1 MEDFGI
7 KIGLSLD
14 RSKSAKQINEE
25 IDSLSKNAKK
35 VKITAGLLKTESKKQ
50 IKSDLQSVA
59 SGLTEK
65 AIKVK
70 IGVDK
75 EDIKRQI
82 VSAIQS
88 VAQQKYSIE
97 IKPTIVEPTTT
108 KKVTQTGSTTTTKT
122 QQTVKEVK
130 PTAVNKDLS
139 GVLDNISKQ
148 QSTLNKL
155 GQTDEVKNLIND
167 AENLKAKVNELY
179 NSTDEVKSK
188 SGELV
193 QEYKNS
199 SAELSHRVSIEKTE
213 YQQTLNQINLEKRRQ
228 NLYNQMQNF
237 LKSNT
242 KMTKEQA
249 NEIKKL
255 MAGLNIDNIDKTAN
269 AFKEIQSKISAADKT
284 GKSFID
290 TITSGAKKFVN
301 WYGVSQTIMKGV
313 EALRKMVDAVKD
325 VDAAMTELKK
335 VTDET
340 DATYSSYLTKAEA
353 QAASVGASV
362 ADTVNATADFARLGY
377 SLDEASDL
385 SKAALI
391 YKNVGDGIS
400 DVSEASESIIS
411 TMKAFNIEATN
422 SMSIVDKF
430 NEVGNN
436 FAISSEGI
444 GEAMQRSAAAL
455 ATSGNSIDESIGLI
469 TGMNAV
475 VQNPEVVGTALK
487 TMTMYL
493 RAAKAEAQ
501 SAGEETEGMA
511 NSVSQLRQD
520 ILTLTKNKVDIIPDG
535 KNFKSTYEIVK
546 EIAAIWKD
554 MSEVDQAALLKLIAG
569 KRGANSVASLITNF
583 SDAEKAMN
591 TAANSSG
598 SALKENET
606 YLDSVNGKTAQL
618 KATFESFSNNILSSG
633 MLEYFIS
640 MGDGALKIINHCEK
654 IKILLPSITAAA
666 ALIASHVK
674 KSNSEGVASELSNDI
689 VRNLSMATQMK
700 MQSQNSNGEII
711 DEELAKSAKATQISA
726 NTDLSLALGNLND
739 NQKEFIASQIR
750 SEVAAGNI
758 SNEIAEEA
766 AQTANLSLTQNAAT
780 KSTNAFTKVSNKLF
794 GGLSKVGK
802 IVSVAAIAISIV
814 ESIVSKISQHQQE
827 AIQSGEDAVSEYES
841 STKEL
846 KEMSLTIGEIS
857 DRYAELSK
865 GVNSLGQNV
874 SLTTDE
880 YSEYNKMSNQ
890 IANMFPTLIQGYT
903 DEGNAIL
910 SCRDNVNLLTESYKE
925 AKKEANDKII
935 AKSDDVLASWKNT
948 KSETE
953 NGYGTGIKSFWD
965 RVKMALPTNNFTQK
979 SHTNKSTKYA
989 EDLLNMSY
997 EDREK
1002 KLIKDYDSYD
1012 GLSKW
1017 VDLFSEYG
1025 IEISKSDH
1033 EKLGDLEGSDED
1045 TSKEI
1050 AKIYN
1055 DYFTK
1060 NINTIKAGVS
1070 EFNREKQSANSS
1082 IKELAMAFFDNEQLD
1097 NNSDL
1102 MSLPKTYQQVAK
1114 QAITNM
1120 SYEDASKLNTDDNS
1134 DIQKYVD
1141 DTITTVQKLYD
1152 NPEFEELSNKM
1163 STIVDADVISK
1174 STANEFKKGVNGF
1187 INRLKANNYSDG
1199 FVKSVQDYFQSSL
1212 DKIDSNAFTYDLD
1225 KVYKVASKNSNK
1237 EIKEKFRNQ
1246 IDDLRKESYDVA
1258 EEAKK
1263 LGVDLDKTVYGN
1275 IDLNNRNPIIWDK
1288 DTINKNK
1295 KVLSEWMSNEDI
1307 ASLKKSAKDGE
1318 ETISTILGSVGDFGT
1333 ESEPLNIA
1341 FSPILQ
1347 TDTNGDGINDKSEL
1361 LSKNTVYKYISQ
1373 IVEDAEKKANGGTYT
1388 TNDLLKLD
1396 KKGLSVDGKKVKGL
1410 IADVG
1415 NNAERTSEIMHYG
1428 GQYGAVNLPSLMIG
1442 EKRHEMK
1449 AEPQKQ
1455 KESWD
1460 KWVDS
1465 LTEKQSKIVY
1475 SLYLDADDAEI
1486 TLDDIKSK
1494 AEAIFDDP
1502 VQADIYARK
1511 IVDDFTLIANGINS
1525 ADNARKNFQNGLEAA
1540 KENEYNTDFNSYA
1553 DAVNTAKEQ
1562 FFGENA
1568 TPGSKQ
1574 AKAAVDY
1581 LFGEGYYSKHSDDL
1595 NGIKDK
1601 IKNAQ
1606 KIYGN
1611 YTDSKGKE
1619 QSSNGTGFI
1628 EQLEKIDL
1636 KAKGLQTT
1644 VEKLSNGKYKFDI
1657 KPEEMGQIA
1666 KLLGITEDGAWSCV
1680 NALQMLGNVVMYD
1693 SESFDRL
1700 ITRLKKSDEWSNVVQ
1715 DYGDKQVLNYDVLSK
1730 YCDTAKI
1737 DIDNM
1742 SDSIKK
1748 FKKNGNTVVKFT
1760 GSVKEA
1766 IKMLKSY
1773 NLATEDKN
1781 KKGNYTI
1788 DLDKTVSQLQE
1799 MGYTSEQIS
1808 SQMEEIKKASNSG
1821 AYKIEFTSSGKKLD
1835 KKNVTGK
1842 LNELLSE
1849 QTDLTDDATNSSNQ
1863 LNESMEKASDTTYS
1877 KQISSV
1883 QLLSNAFKNVNAVV
1897 GNLTARL
1904 QSLNGSTFSTSLV
1917 QSITDKDGKTNTT
1930 KTGLKVTTSYSS
1942 GGVNTHTFHPKYGI
1956 GGKASAKG
1964 NSNVKKSTNSLVGEV
1979 APEIIAHRDTGEW
1992 ELVEQPQ
1999 FKALRK
2005 GDIVFDGEQTKDIL
2019 NNGYTTSFGES
2030 YAVRGTVGKPHGS
2043 KTSKKKSK
2051 KSSSSKSST
2060 KHGDQL
2066 DKALDKFQ
2074 KWFSKLFDWIE
2085 VKLERQTDKISNYID
2100 SAERASDEGRYKSSA
2115 SAYRK
2120 ALGATYTQ
2128 VDYEQ
2133 RAYSRYKSQANATMN
2148 KGVKNGILSKSRAKS
2163 IKKLVAN
2170 GTIDIKKYN
2179 DATQEVIKSYQE
2191 WYDKAKDAKDS
2202 LSELHDNIR
2211 TYIDDLKNLREAE
2224 RDAKIDKNSDAESI
2238 GTGGVEFTQETQMA
2252 NLRFK
2257 NSQINSNNSAYSSE
2271 IKSGESDA
2279 KSIGGKGKS
2288 AISKE
2293 LRTKSGKKKG
2303 KYKTALKNA
2312 QKAIKSKKKVSS
2324 SDLNTI
2330 RNHKT
2335 SKSRK
2340 IYESLYAYNLQ
2351 LDTIEDMKYE
2361 AAVEYASNSADYYEN
2376 LKSQY
2381 DVMTDKSNDKIS
2393 LNEQKS
2399 DNAKSAKSK
2408 NSYLQSN
2415 AKEYDTIVANDTKE
2429 IKDYNNRIKSNS
2441 KNINTSTKKARGT
2454 NYKNASK
2461 KQKSTINK
2469 FIAKVRGYV
2478 KKQKT
2483 IPAGDISKLASYY
2496 SKGYVS
2502 GKFYHSCINYNN
2514 ALQSKKEAEAQR
2526 DIDRET
2532 AISEKASIGTSK
2544 FENVQNEQENYVHAA
2559 QHELTTHENTNDLK
2573 TTKGGVLSNTD
2584 YERVKSANE
2593 KLKNTY
2599 TNERKALQKQI
2610 DENLKNGLWTKSSQE
2625 YIEAVEQE
2633 KDLDETIAQCTIK
2646 QQELNN
2652 DIANIPFDNI
2662 EKAVSL
2668 FDSMNSYLDSIVK
2681 LAQAL
2686 GEELSSDEFTKQ
2698 IDNNNKKIA
2707 ENQKGANEA
2716 KSNWE
2721 KAKKDADNAYGGKS
2735 ASEWETE
2742 YYNYLATINGLK
2754 ADNQELRNSLIDDV
2768 YLASFTKLQEELD
2781 KIGDIKSGIKN
2792 LIDDSTLFDK
2802 NGIIT
2807 KYGTAQLS
2815 LLVDE
2820 MNNAQ
2825 KSVSNYSSEIDKL
2838 NNLLSSGEITQY
2850 EYNERISE
2858 VQNNMLSSA
2867 SDVKSYI
2874 NDIISLYKEQAQAEI
2889 DAIKKLIDARKK
2901 ALDAKKSYYE
2911 YDKTIS
2917 DKNKDIQSLKAQ
2929 IAALEGIETAEAKA
2943 KKAQLNAQLTE
2954 QQDDLNDTINSHM
2967 LELSSNALDEL
2978 SESLQDSFDDY
2989 WDKLWLNLDNVK
3001 ELIEA
3006 ANKTTADAA
3015 KTTADAL
3022 NSLLSFYGIPT
3033 TQVSGYA
3040 SGSKY
3045 IDRNKLALTQ
3055 ENGSEIIVRRSDGTI
3070 LTPLKRGDGVIP
3082 HDLTQNLYK
3091 WGQNSPANF
3100 MSALTENA
3108 TNIPMAVAPQYNIEQ
3123 SFDSLIRVD
3132 GNVDSTV
3139 VGDLEKFAQ
3148 SFYKGAYDYTIKSIA
3163 SDARKLGIKV

>member
-108 KKVTQTGSTTTTKT
+108 KKATQTGSTTTTKT
-122 QQTVKEVK
+122 QRTVKEVK

-167 AENLKAKVNELY
+167 AENLKAKVKELY

-242 KMTKEQA
+242 NMTTKQA
-249 NEIKKL
+249 NKIKKL
-255 MAGLNIDNIDKTAN
+255 MAGLSTNNIDETAKK
-269 AFKEIQSKISAADKT
+269 FKNIQSKISAADKT

-290 TITSGAKKFVN
+290 TITSGAKKFIN

-340 DATYSSYLTKAEA
+340 DATYASYLTKAEA
-353 QAASVGASV
+353 QARSVGASV

-455 ATSGNSIDESIGLI
+455 ATSGNTIDESIGLI

-475 VQNPEVVGTALK
+475 VQNPEVVGTAIK

-618 KATFESFSNNILSSG
+618 KATFESFSNDVLSSN
-633 MLEYFIS
+633 LLTFIIGL
-640 MGDGALKIINHCEK
+640 GDGALSFADSLAKVNA
-654 IKILLPSITAAA
+654 LLPITAALVSAMSIGVEKHKSKNHADDIFEGLVANYAEAQDLRDEIA
-666 ALIASHVK
+666 ADDLKDIPELDDTTRSNLTAEAVEK
-674 KSNSEGVASELSNDI
+674 ETAAKNNALNALSNSNSTTKREFNSKMELSSASGKLSKNLQEEQKQI
-689 VRNLSMATQMK
+689 VETNAVRKSSIKT
-700 MQSQNSNGEII
+700 
-711 DEELAKSAKATQISA
+711 ELA
-726 NTDLSLALGNLND
+726 
-739 NQKEFIASQIR
+739 EM
-750 SEVAAGNI
+750 
-758 SNEIAEEA
+758 
-766 AQTANLSLTQNAAT
+766 
-780 KSTNAFTKVSNKLF
+780 STL
-794 GGLSKVGK
+794 
-802 IVSVAAIAISIV
+802 
-814 ESIVSKISQHQQE
+814 SKISLAITALSVIKAVIDTIAASEQE
-827 AIQSGEDAVSEYES
+827 AIQRGEEAVNNYTQSQETLKNNAATINEVS
-841 STKEL
+841 SK
-846 KEMSLTIGEIS
+846 
-857 DRYAELSK
+857 YQELSK
-865 GVNSLGQNV
+865 GVNDLGENV

-880 YSEYNKMSNQ
+880 YAEYNQISNQ
-890 IANMFPTLIQGYT
+890 IADMFPSLIQGYT

-910 SCRDNVNLLTESYKE
+910 TCKNNIEKLTEAYNKSRK
-925 AKKEANDKII
+925 AANDEILSNSSDV
-935 AKSDDVLASWKNT
+935 AKDFADKMHRLNK
-948 KSETE
+948 
-953 NGYGTGIKSFWD
+953 GFGTGVSG
-965 RVKMALPTNNFTQK
+965 VKELLKDALGGSLKPMDTDIDT
-979 SHTNKSTKYA
+979 A
-989 EDLLNMSY
+989 
-997 EDREK
+997 K
-1002 KLIKDYDSYD
+1002 KLINMS
-1012 GLSKW
+1012 
-1017 VDLFSEYG
+1017 
-1025 IEISKSDH
+1025 
-1033 EKLGDLEGSDED
+1033 SDERKRYLISD
-1045 TSKEI
+1045 PNTWVYPKSTPNSSDNFFSRMGIKLDKSVDINDFDALTKVFEENISTVKATISTYERDMESATEGAKEI
-1050 AKIYN
+1050 ANALLDNYQLDGKSELSKLPNLYQKI
-1055 DYFTK
+1055 
-1060 NINTIKAGVS
+1060 A
-1070 EFNREKQSANSS
+1070 QSS
-1082 IKELAMAFFDNEQLD
+1082 ISNISFD
-1097 NNSDL
+1097 
-1102 MSLPKTYQQVAK
+1102 
-1114 QAITNM
+1114 
-1120 SYEDASKLNTDDNS
+1120 DASKFNKDTFKTDV
-1134 DIQKYVD
+1134 QKYVD
-1141 DTITTVQKLYD
+1141 DTISTVKKLYD
-1152 NPEFEELSNKM
+1152 NPEFEELRNKM

-1174 STANEFKKGVNGF
+1174 STANEFKNGVNDF
-1187 INRLKANNYSDG
+1187 INRLKKNNYSDG
-1199 FVKSVQDYFQSSL
+1199 FVQSVQDYFQSSL
-1212 DKIDSNAFTYDLD
+1212 DKVDNNTFTYDMD
-1225 KVYKVASKNSNK
+1225 KVYRVASRNTENK
-1237 EIKEKFRNQ
+1237 SVEKIRNQ
-1246 IDDLRKESYDVA
+1246 IAGMEDASS
-1258 EEAKK
+1258 
-1263 LGVDLDKTVYGN
+1263 N
-1275 IDLNNRNPIIWDK
+1275 
-1288 DTINKNK
+1288 
-1295 KVLSEWMSNEDI
+1295 LSPTEQ
-1307 ASLKKSAKDGE
+1307 K
-1318 ETISTILGSVGDFGT
+1318 TIS
-1333 ESEPLNIA
+1333 PL
-1341 FSPILQ
+1341 
-1347 TDTNGDGINDKSEL
+1347 
-1361 LSKNTVYKYISQ
+1361 IS
-1373 IVEDAEKKANGGTYT
+1373 
-1388 TNDLLKLD
+1388 
-1396 KKGLSVDGKKVKGL
+1396 
-1410 IADVG
+1410 
-1415 NNAERTSEIMHYG
+1415 
-1428 GQYGAVNLPSLMIG
+1428 
-1442 EKRHEMK
+1442 EKRREI
-1449 AEPQKQ
+1449 EVEQQKQ
-1455 KESWD
+1455 KSSWD

-1525 ADNARKNFQNGLEAA
+1525 ADNARKNFQNGLETA

-1553 DAVNTAKEQ
+1553 DAVNAAKEQ

-1942 GGVNTHTFHPKYGI
+1942 GGVNTHTFHPPKGI
-1956 GGKASAKG
+1956 GGRISAKG
-1964 NSNVKKSTNSLVGEV
+1964 NPNVKKSTNSLVGEV

-2030 YAVRGTVGKPHGS
+2030 YVNGEVKRKRSS

-2179 DATQEVIKSYQE
+2179 DATQEVIRSYQE

-2238 GTGGVEFTQETQMA
+2238 GTGGVEFTQATQMA

-2461 KQKSTINK
+2461 KQKNTINK

-2721 KAKKDADNAYGGKS
+2721 KAMKDADNAYGGKS

-2781 KIGDIKSGIKN
+2781 KIGDIKSGIRN
-2792 LIDDSTLFDK
+2792 LIDDSALFDED
-2802 NGIIT
+2802 GIIT

-2858 VQNNMLSSA
+2858 VQKNMLSSA

-2874 NDIISLYKEQAQAEI
+2874 DNIISLYKEQAQAEM

-2901 ALDAKKSYYE
+2901 ALDAKRSYYE

-3022 NSLLSFYGIPT
+3022 NSLLSLYGIPT

-3100 MSALTENA
+3100 MGALTENA
-3108 TNIPMAVAPQYNIEQ
+3108 TNIPMAIAPQYNIEQ

>member
-50 IKSDLQSVA
+50 IKSDLKSVT

-108 KKVTQTGSTTTTKT
+108 KGAAQTGSTTTTKT
-122 QQTVKEVK
+122 QRTVKEVK

-155 GQTDEVKNLIND
+155 GQTDEVKKLIND
-167 AENLKAKVNELY
+167 AENLKVKVKELY

-193 QEYKNS
+193 QEYKNN

-213 YQQTLNQINLEKRRQ
+213 YQQTLNQINLEKRKQ
-228 NLYNQMQNF
+228 NLYNQMQNS

-242 KMTKEQA
+242 NMTKEQA

-255 MAGLNIDNIDKTAN
+255 MAGLSINNIDETAKK
-269 AFKEIQSKISAADKT
+269 FKYIQSEISAADKT

-290 TITSGAKKFVN
+290 TITSGAKKFIN

-340 DATYSSYLTKAEA
+340 DAAYASYLTKAEA
-353 QAASVGASV
+353 QARSVGASV
-362 ADTVNATADFARLGY
+362 SDTVNSTADFARLGY

-385 SKAALI
+385 SKTALI

-618 KATFESFSNNILSSG
+618 KATFESFSNDVLSSN
-633 MLEYFIS
+633 LLTFIIGL
-640 MGDGALKIINHCEK
+640 GDDTLSLADSLAKVNA
-654 IKILLPSITAAA
+654 LLPITAALVSAMSIGVEKHKSKNKADDIFEGLVANYAEAQVLRDKIA
-666 ALIASHVK
+666 ADDLKDVPELDDTTRSNLTAKAVEK
-674 KSNSEGVASELSNDI
+674 EAVAKNNALNALSNSNSTTKREFNSKMELSSASGKLSKNLAEEEKAILGANAARESSIKTEFAEMSTLNKISLAITALLVIKAVIDTIAASEQKAIQRGEEAVN
-689 VRNLSMATQMK
+689 NYT
-700 MQSQNSNGEII
+700 QSQETLKN
-711 DEELAKSAKATQISA
+711 
-726 NTDLSLALGNLND
+726 
-739 NQKEFIASQIR
+739 
-750 SEVAAGNI
+750 
-758 SNEIAEEA
+758 
-766 AQTANLSLTQNAAT
+766 NAAT
-780 KSTNAFTKVSNKLF
+780 IKEVS
-794 GGLSKVGK
+794 SKY
-802 IVSVAAIAISIV
+802 
-814 ESIVSKISQHQQE
+814 Q
-827 AIQSGEDAVSEYES
+827 
-841 STKEL
+841 
-846 KEMSLTIGEIS
+846 
-857 DRYAELSK
+857 ELSK
-865 GVNSLGQNV
+865 GVNNLGENV

-880 YSEYNKMSNQ
+880 YAEYNQISNQ
-890 IANMFPTLIQGYT
+890 IADMFPSLIQGYT

-910 SCRDNVNLLTESYKE
+910 TCKNNIEKLTEAYNESRK
-925 AKKEANDKII
+925 AANEEILSNSKDI
-935 AKSDDVLASWKNT
+935 AKDFADKMQRLIK
-948 KSETE
+948 
-953 NGYGTGIKSFWD
+953 GHGTGISGFKEWMSDEFHGTP
-965 RVKMALPTNNFTQK
+965 KPTKGAIDTG
-979 SHTNKSTKYA
+979 NK
-989 EDLLNMSY
+989 LLNMGS
-997 EDREK
+997 EDRKKYIQENMSYLVGPTIDDNIFAQLGIKMPYNMMNAQELAEYFEK
-1002 KLIKDYDSYD
+1002 N
-1012 GLSKW
+1012 
-1017 VDLFSEYG
+1017 
-1025 IEISKSDH
+1025 ISTVKATISTYERDA
-1033 EKLGDLEGSDED
+1033 ESATEGA
-1045 TSKEI
+1045 KEI
-1050 AKIYN
+1050 ANALLGNYQLEGKGELSNLPSSYQQL
-1055 DYFTK
+1055 
-1060 NINTIKAGVS
+1060 V
-1070 EFNREKQSANSS
+1070 QSS
-1082 IKELAMAFFDNEQLD
+1082 IN
-1097 NNSDL
+1097 
-1102 MSLPKTYQQVAK
+1102 
-1114 QAITNM
+1114 NM
-1120 SYEDASKLNTDDNS
+1120 SFDDASNFNEKTFES
-1134 DIQKYVD
+1134 DVQKYVD
-1141 DTITTVQKLYD
+1141 DTISTVKKLYS

-1174 STANEFKKGVNGF
+1174 STADEFKKGVNGF

-1199 FVKSVQDYFQSSL
+1199 FVQSVQDYFQSSL
-1212 DKIDSNAFTYDLD
+1212 DKVDNNAFTYDMD
-1225 KVYKVASKNSNK
+1225 KVYKVASKNTENK
-1237 EIKEKFRNQ
+1237 SVE
-1246 IDDLRKESYDVA
+1246 
-1258 EEAKK
+1258 
-1263 LGVDLDKTVYGN
+1263 
-1275 IDLNNRNPIIWDK
+1275 
-1288 DTINKNK
+1288 
-1295 KVLSEWMSNEDI
+1295 
-1307 ASLKKSAKDGE
+1307 KKS
-1318 ETISTILGSVGDFGT
+1318 
-1333 ESEPLNIA
+1333 
-1341 FSPILQ
+1341 
-1347 TDTNGDGINDKSEL
+1347 
-1361 LSKNTVYKYISQ
+1361 
-1373 IVEDAEKKANGGTYT
+1373 
-1388 TNDLLKLD
+1388 
-1396 KKGLSVDGKKVKGL
+1396 
-1410 IADVG
+1410 
-1415 NNAERTSEIMHYG
+1415 
-1428 GQYGAVNLPSLMIG
+1428 
-1442 EKRHEMK
+1442 
-1449 AEPQKQ
+1449 
-1455 KESWD
+1455 SWD
-1460 KWVDS
+1460 EWVDS

-1897 GNLTARL
+1897 GNLTAKL
-1904 QSLNGSTFSTSLV
+1904 QSLNGSTFSTSIT
-1917 QSITDKDGKTNTT
+1917 QSVTDKDGKTSTT
-1930 KTGLKVTTSYSS
+1930 KTGLKVSTSYSG
-1942 GGVNTHTFHPKYGI
+1942 GGVNTRTFHPPKGI
-1956 GGKASAKG
+1956 GGRISAKG
-1964 NSNVKKSTNSLVGEV
+1964 NPNVKKSTNSLVGEV

-2133 RAYSRYKSQANATMN
+2133 RAYSKYKSQANATMN

-2211 TYIDDLKNLREAE
+2211 TYIDDLKSLREAE

-2238 GTGGVEFTQETQMA
+2238 GTGGVEFTQATQMA

-2461 KQKSTINK
+2461 KQRNTINK

-2858 VQNNMLSSA
+2858 VQKNMLSSA

-2874 NDIISLYKEQAQAEI
+2874 DNIISLYKEQAQAEM

-2901 ALDAKKSYYE
+2901 ALDAKRSYYE

-3100 MSALTENA
+3100 MGALTENA
-3108 TNIPMAVAPQYNIEQ
+3108 TNIPMAIAPQYNIEQ

-3148 SFYKGAYDYTIKSIA
+3148 SFYKGAYDYTIKSIT

>member
-1 MEDFGI
+1 MEDFGV
-7 KIGLSLD
+7 KIGLLLD
-14 RSKSAKQINEE
+14 RRKSAKQINEE

-50 IKSDLQSVA
+50 IKSDLKSVA

-108 KKVTQTGSTTTTKT
+108 KKATQTSSTTTTKT
-122 QQTVKEVK
+122 QRTVKEVK

-167 AENLKAKVNELY
+167 AENLKVKVKELY

-199 SAELSHRVSIEKTE
+199 SAELSHRVNIEKTE
-213 YQQTLNQINLEKRRQ
+213 YQQTLKQINLEKRRQ
-228 NLYNQMQNF
+228 TLYNQMQDF

-242 KMTKEQA
+242 NMTKEQA

-255 MAGLNIDNIDKTAN
+255 MAGLSTNNIDETVKK
-269 AFKEIQSKISAADKT
+269 FKNIQSKISAADKT

-290 TITSGAKKFVN
+290 TITSGAKKFIN

-340 DATYSSYLTKAEA
+340 DATYASYLTKAES
-353 QAASVGASV
+353 QARSVGASV

-377 SLDEASDL
+377 SLGEASDL

-455 ATSGNSIDESIGLI
+455 ATSGNTIDESIGLI

-493 RAAKAEAQ
+493 RAAKTEAQ
-501 SAGEETEGMA
+501 SAGEETDGMA
-511 NSVSQLRQD
+511 NSVSELRQN

-546 EIAAIWKD
+546 EIAAVWKD
-554 MSEVDQAALLKLIAG
+554 MSEIDQAALLKLIAG

-618 KATFESFSNNILSSG
+618 KATFESFSNDVLSSN
-633 MLEYFIS
+633 LLKFIIGL
-640 MGDGALKIINHCEK
+640 GDGALSFADSLAKVNA
-654 IKILLPSITAAA
+654 LLPITAALVSAMSIGVEKHKSKNQADDIFEGLVANYSDAQDLRDKIA
-666 ALIASHVK
+666 ADDLKDVPELDDTTRSNLTAKAIEKETAA
-674 KSNSEGVASELSNDI
+674 KSNALNALSNSNSTTKREFNSKMELSSASGKLSKNLAEEEKAILGANAARESSIKTELAEMSTLSKISLAITALSVIKAVIDTIAASEQEAIRRGEEAVN
-689 VRNLSMATQMK
+689 NYT
-700 MQSQNSNGEII
+700 QSQETLKNNT
-711 DEELAKSAKATQISA
+711 ATI
-726 NTDLSLALGNLND
+726 
-739 NQKEFIASQIR
+739 
-750 SEVAAGNI
+750 
-758 SNEIAEEA
+758 NE
-766 AQTANLSLTQNAAT
+766 
-780 KSTNAFTKVSNKLF
+780 VSNKY
-794 GGLSKVGK
+794 
-802 IVSVAAIAISIV
+802 
-814 ESIVSKISQHQQE
+814 Q
-827 AIQSGEDAVSEYES
+827 
-841 STKEL
+841 
-846 KEMSLTIGEIS
+846 
-857 DRYAELSK
+857 ELSK
-865 GVNSLGQNV
+865 GVNDLGENV

-880 YSEYNKMSNQ
+880 YAEYNQISNQ
-890 IANMFPTLIQGYT
+890 IADMFPSLIQGYT

-910 SCRDNVNLLTESYKE
+910 TCKNNIKELTEAYNESRKAANNE
-925 AKKEANDKII
+925 ILSNSKDVAKDFADKRQRLI
-935 AKSDDVLASWKNT
+935 K
-948 KSETE
+948 
-953 NGYGTGIKSFWD
+953 GFGTGVSG
-965 RVKMALPTNNFTQK
+965 VKESLSNGIHGTPNPTKGAIDTGK
-979 SHTNKSTKYA
+979 K
-989 EDLLNMSY
+989 LLNMGS
-997 EDREK
+997 EDRKKYIKENRDYLTGPSTYDNVFTQLGIKMPNDIMGAQELAEYFEK
-1002 KLIKDYDSYD
+1002 N
-1012 GLSKW
+1012 
-1017 VDLFSEYG
+1017 
-1025 IEISKSDH
+1025 ISTVKATISTYERDMKSAT
-1033 EKLGDLEGSDED
+1033 EGA
-1045 TSKEI
+1045 KEI
-1050 AKIYN
+1050 ADALLDNYQLDGKSKLSNLPSLYR
-1055 DYFTK
+1055 K
-1060 NINTIKAGVS
+1060 LA
-1070 EFNREKQSANSS
+1070 QSS
-1082 IKELAMAFFDNEQLD
+1082 INNMSFDDASNFDEKTF
-1097 NNSDL
+1097 NSD
-1102 MSLPKTYQQVAK
+1102 V
-1114 QAITNM
+1114 
-1120 SYEDASKLNTDDNS
+1120 
-1134 DIQKYVD
+1134 QKYVD
-1141 DTITTVQKLYD
+1141 DTISTVKKLYD
-1152 NPEFEELSNKM
+1152 NPEFEELRNKM

-1174 STANEFKKGVNGF
+1174 STANEFKNGVNDF
-1187 INRLKANNYSDG
+1187 INRLKKNNYSDG
-1199 FVKSVQDYFQSSL
+1199 FVQSVQDYFQSSL
-1212 DKIDSNAFTYDLD
+1212 DKVDNNTFTYDMD

-1246 IDDLRKESYDVA
+1246 IKDLREESYDVA

-1263 LGVDLDKTVYGN
+1263 MGVDLDKTVYGN

-1295 KVLSEWMSNEDI
+1295 KVLSEWMNSEDI
-1307 ASLKKSAKDGE
+1307 ESLKKSAKDGE

-1373 IVEDAEKKANGGTYT
+1373 IVEDVEKKAKGGTYT
-1388 TNDLLKLD
+1388 TDDLLKLD

-1494 AEAIFDDP
+1494 AEAIFNDP

-1525 ADNARKNFQNGLEAA
+1525 ADNARKNFQNGLETA

-1553 DAVNTAKEQ
+1553 DAVNAAKKQ

-1601 IKNAQ
+1601 IKDAQ

-1644 VEKLSNGKYKFDI
+1644 VKKLSNGKYKFDI

-1748 FKKNGNTVVKFT
+1748 FKKDGNTVVKFT

-1773 NLATEDKN
+1773 GLATETQAKN
-1781 KKGNYTI
+1781 KKGKSSYSI
-1788 DLDKTVSQLQE
+1788 DIDKTISKLQD
-1799 MGYTSEQIS
+1799 MGYTSEQIAN
-1808 SQMEEIKKASNSG
+1808 QMEEIQKASNAG
-1821 AYKIEFTSSGKKLD
+1821 KYKIEFTSDGKKLD

-1904 QSLNGSTFSTSLV
+1904 QSLNGSTFSTALI
-1917 QSITDKDGKTNTT
+1917 QSVTDKNGKTSTT
-1930 KTGLKVTTSYSS
+1930 KTGLKVTTSYNS
-1942 GGVNTHTFHPKYGI
+1942 GGNSGGGGTHTFFPRI
-1956 GGKASAKG
+1956 GGKSSAKG
-1964 NSNVKKSTNSLVGEV
+1964 DSNVKKSTNSLVGEV

-2019 NNGYTTSFGES
+2019 KNGYTTSFGES
-2030 YAVRGTVGKPHGS
+2030 YVHGTVGKPHGS

-2060 KHGDQL
+2060 KSGDKL

-2133 RAYSRYKSQANATMN
+2133 RAYSRYMSQANTTMN

-2211 TYIDDLKNLREAE
+2211 TYIDDLKSLREAE
-2224 RDAKIDKNSDAESI
+2224 RDAKIDKNSNAESI
-2238 GTGGVEFTQETQMA
+2238 GTGGVEFTQATQMA

-2257 NSQINSNNSAYSSE
+2257 NSRINSNNSAYSSE

-2288 AISKE
+2288 AIRKE
-2293 LRTKSGKKKG
+2293 LRAKAGKKKG
-2303 KYKTALKNA
+2303 KYRTALKNA

-2330 RNHKT
+2330 RKHKT

-2415 AKEYDTIVANDTKE
+2415 AKEYDTIVANDNKE

-2461 KQKSTINK
+2461 KQKNTINK

-2478 KKQKT
+2478 KKKKT

-2544 FENVQNEQENYVHAA
+2544 FENVQNEQENYVNAA
-2559 QHELTTHENTNDLK
+2559 QHELTTRENANDLK

-2792 LIDDSTLFDK
+2792 LIDDSALFDK
-2802 NGIIT
+2802 DGIIT

-2858 VQNNMLSSA
+2858 VQKNMLSSA

-2874 NDIISLYKEQAQAEI
+2874 DNIISLYKEQAQAEI

>member
-242 KMTKEQA
+242 NMTTKQA

-255 MAGLNIDNIDKTAN
+255 MAGLSTNNIDETAKK
-269 AFKEIQSKISAADKT
+269 FKNIQSKISAADKT

-290 TITSGAKKFVN
+290 TITSGAKKFIN

-340 DATYSSYLTKAEA
+340 DATYASYLTKAEA
-353 QAASVGASV
+353 QARSVGASV

-385 SKAALI
+385 SKTALI

-455 ATSGNSIDESIGLI
+455 ATSGNTIDESIGLI

-501 SAGEETEGMA
+501 SAGEETDGMA

-618 KATFESFSNNILSSG
+618 KATFESFSNDVLSSN
-633 MLEYFIS
+633 LLTFIIGL
-640 MGDGALKIINHCEK
+640 GDGALSFADSLAKVNA
-654 IKILLPSITAAA
+654 LLPITAALVSAMSIGIEKHKSKNQADDIFEGLVANYSEAQELRDRIA
-666 ALIASHVK
+666 ADDLKDVPELDDTTRSNLTAKAVEK
-674 KSNSEGVASELSNDI
+674 ETAAKNNALNALSNSNSTTKREFNSKMELSSASGKLSKNLQEEQKQIVETNAVRKSSIKTELAEMSTLSKISLAITALSVIKAVIDTIAASEQEAVQRGEEAVN
-689 VRNLSMATQMK
+689 NYT
-700 MQSQNSNGEII
+700 QSQETLKN
-711 DEELAKSAKATQISA
+711 
-726 NTDLSLALGNLND
+726 
-739 NQKEFIASQIR
+739 
-750 SEVAAGNI
+750 
-758 SNEIAEEA
+758 
-766 AQTANLSLTQNAAT
+766 NAAT
-780 KSTNAFTKVSNKLF
+780 INEVS
-794 GGLSKVGK
+794 SKY
-802 IVSVAAIAISIV
+802 
-814 ESIVSKISQHQQE
+814 Q
-827 AIQSGEDAVSEYES
+827 
-841 STKEL
+841 
-846 KEMSLTIGEIS
+846 
-857 DRYAELSK
+857 ELSK
-865 GVNSLGQNV
+865 GVNDLGENV

-880 YSEYNKMSNQ
+880 YAEYNQISNQ
-890 IANMFPTLIQGYT
+890 IADMFPSLIQGYT

-910 SCRDNVNLLTESYKE
+910 TCKNNIEKLTEAYNESRK
-925 AKKEANDKII
+925 AANDEILSNSSDV
-935 AKSDDVLASWKNT
+935 AKDFADKMQRLNK
-948 KSETE
+948 
-953 NGYGTGIKSFWD
+953 GFGTGVSG
-965 RVKMALPTNNFTQK
+965 VKEYLSNEFHRTPNPTKGTIDTGK
-979 SHTNKSTKYA
+979 K
-989 EDLLNMSY
+989 LLNMGS
-997 EDREK
+997 EDRKKYIKENRSYLTGPSTDDNVFTQLGIKMPNDIMDAQELAEYFEK
-1002 KLIKDYDSYD
+1002 N
-1012 GLSKW
+1012 
-1017 VDLFSEYG
+1017 
-1025 IEISKSDH
+1025 ISTVKAIISTYERDM
-1033 EKLGDLEGSDED
+1033 ESATEGA
-1045 TSKEI
+1045 KEI
-1050 AKIYN
+1050 ANALLGNYQLEGKGELSNLPSSYQQL
-1055 DYFTK
+1055 
-1060 NINTIKAGVS
+1060 V
-1070 EFNREKQSANSS
+1070 QSS
-1082 IKELAMAFFDNEQLD
+1082 INNMSFDDASSNFNEKTF
-1097 NNSDL
+1097 NSD
-1102 MSLPKTYQQVAK
+1102 V
-1114 QAITNM
+1114 
-1120 SYEDASKLNTDDNS
+1120 
-1134 DIQKYVD
+1134 QKYVD
-1141 DTITTVQKLYD
+1141 DTISTVKKLYD
-1152 NPEFEELSNKM
+1152 NPEFEKLSDKM
-1163 STIVDADVISK
+1163 SSILKADDISK
-1174 STANEFKKGVNGF
+1174 STADEFKKGVNGF

-1199 FVKSVQDYFQSSL
+1199 FVQSIQDYFQSSL
-1212 DKIDSNAFTYDLD
+1212 DKVDNKAIVYDLD
-1225 KVYKVASKNSNK
+1225 KVYEVASKNTQKK
-1237 EIKEKFRNQ
+1237 EIKELRSQ
-1246 IDDLRKESYDVA
+1246 IEDSQAEAYDLT

-1263 LGVDLDKTVYGN
+1263 MGVDLNKVKYGN
-1275 IDLNNRNPIIWDK
+1275 IDLDNRYPIIWDEE
-1288 DTINKNK
+1288 TIDKYK
-1295 KVLSEWMSNEDI
+1295 KALTSNVGSKEVK
-1307 ASLKKSAKDGE
+1307 LMKKSAKDGMAE
-1318 ETISTILGSVGDFGT
+1318 LSTVMGTFDDFGT
-1333 ESEPLNIA
+1333 DSEPLPIA
-1341 FSPILQ
+1341 FTPILQ
-1347 TDTNGDGINDKSEL
+1347 IDTNGDGKNDKSEL
-1361 LSKNTVYKYISQ
+1361 LSIDTAHKYVAK
-1373 IVEDAEKKANGGTYT
+1373 IVKEAEKEAKGGTYT
-1388 TNDLLKLD
+1388 TEDLLKLD
-1396 KKGLSVDGKKVKGL
+1396 RKGLTVDGKEIKNL

-1415 NNAERTSEIMHYG
+1415 ESAEWTSKIMHYG
-1428 GQYGAVNLPSLMIG
+1428 GQYGAVNLPSFSISENRRKIETQLG
-1442 EKRHEMK
+1442 TQSKV
-1449 AEPQKQ
+1449 QKT
-1455 KESWD
+1455 SWD
-1460 KWVDS
+1460 KWVNS
-1465 LTEKQSKIVY
+1465 LSEKQSKIVY
-1475 SLYLDADDAEI
+1475 SLYLDADDAKV
-1486 TLDDIKSK
+1486 TLDDIKTK
-1494 AEAIFDDP
+1494 AEAIFKDP
-1502 VQADIYARK
+1502 VQADIYARRV
-1511 IVDDFTLIANGINS
+1511 VDDFTLIANGINS
-1525 ADNARKNFQNGLEAA
+1525 ADNARKTFEQGLEAA
-1540 KENEYNTDFNSYA
+1540 KNNEYNTDFNSFA
-1553 DAVNTAKEQ
+1553 DAVSVAKEQ
-1562 FFGENA
+1562 FFGKGA

-1581 LFGEGYYSKHSDDL
+1581 LFGEGYYSEHSDNL
-1595 NGIKDK
+1595 KGIKDK

-1611 YTDSKGKE
+1611 YTDKKGKE
-1619 QSSNGTGFI
+1619 HSTNGAGFI

-1636 KAKGLQTT
+1636 KAKGLKTT
-1644 VEKLSNGKYKFDI
+1644 VEKLSNGQYKFNI

-1666 KLLGITEDGAWSCV
+1666 KLLGITEDGAWACV
-1680 NALQMLGNVVMYD
+1680 NALQMLGNVVLYD
-1693 SESFDRL
+1693 SESFNRL
-1700 ITRLKKSDEWSNVVQ
+1700 ITRLKKSDEWSSAVI
-1715 DYGDKQVLNYDVLSK
+1715 DYGNKQALNYDMLSK
-1730 YCDTAKI
+1730 YCDNAKI
-1737 DIDNM
+1737 DIDTM
-1742 SDSIKK
+1742 SDCIKK
-1748 FKKNGNTVVKFT
+1748 FKKDGNTIVKFT

-1773 NLATEDKN
+1773 GLATETKAKN
-1781 KKGNYTI
+1781 KKGKSSYSI
-1788 DLDKTVSQLQE
+1788 DIDKTISKLQD
-1799 MGYTSEQIS
+1799 MGYTSEQIAN
-1808 SQMEEIKKASNSG
+1808 QMEEIQKASNAG
-1821 AYKIEFTSSGKKLD
+1821 KYKIEFTSDGKKLD
-1835 KKNVTGK
+1835 KKNVTSK
-1842 LNELLSE
+1842 LNKLLSE
-1849 QTDLTDDATNSSNQ
+1849 QTDLTDDAKNSSDQ
-1863 LNESMEKASDTTYS
+1863 LNSSMEQASDTTYS

-1883 QLLSNAFKNVNAVV
+1883 QLLGNAFKNVNAVV

-1917 QSITDKDGKTNTT
+1917 QSITDKDGKTSTT

-2019 NNGYTTSFGES
+2019 NNGYTTTFGES
-2030 YAVRGTVGKPHGS
+2030 YAVGGTISPKPS
-2043 KTSKKKSK
+2043 SYKKKKKSK
-2051 KSSSSKSST
+2051 KSKKSE
-2060 KHGDQL
+2060 Q
-2066 DKALDKFQ
+2066 LDKFQ

-2238 GTGGVEFTQETQMA
+2238 GTGGVEFTQATQMA

-2461 KQKSTINK
+2461 KQRNTINK

-2721 KAKKDADNAYGGKS
+2721 KAMKDADNAYGGKS

-2781 KIGDIKSGIKN
+2781 KIGDIKSGIRN
-2792 LIDDSTLFDK
+2792 LIDDSALFDED
-2802 NGIIT
+2802 GIIT

-2858 VQNNMLSSA
+2858 VQKNMLSSA

-3139 VGDLEKFAQ
+3139 VGDLEKFAK